1 MFVFARFQKILGAK
15 LALPR
20 KLRSDRVVSGLRS
33 ARWKLAEVK
42 QPPARCCIVE
52 LYGILAQK
60 QDLFSYICPHRL
72 WP

>member
-1 MFVFARFQKILGAK
+1 VFVFARFQKILGAK

-52 LYGILAQK
+52 LYGI
-60 QDLFSYICPHRL
+60 FSSEARSF
-72 WP
+72 